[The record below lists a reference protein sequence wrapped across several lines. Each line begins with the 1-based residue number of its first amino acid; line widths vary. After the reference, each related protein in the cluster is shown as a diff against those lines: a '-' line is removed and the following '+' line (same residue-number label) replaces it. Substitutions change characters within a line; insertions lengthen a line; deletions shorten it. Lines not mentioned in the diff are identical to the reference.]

1 MENKIEREKRDSD
14 LFAIIAGIF
23 CSISISVHVER
34 FSLFASSLKGLEG
47 QLSLIAI
54 KSMIAVLLGIGA
66 MASVAVMMFKG
77 KKSVGIIIVLSI
89 SVLVKLAEFFICDLR
104 SMGQIF
110 NLFPEIAII
119 IYIAVCTQKKKVYS
133 EKQLKQLI
141 ALPVILI
148 SLSFITS
155 LIEYLVEIDKLD
167 NMLYSIASMFY
178 LIGNVFMFLW
188 YSPFNVKEQELTDEE
203 KKSGYVKLYKHIL
216 YLLFTFGIW
225 ELVWIY
231 RTTDKLNQY
240 FDDESRKR
248 DPVKKLLLCMFI
260 PFYYIYWTYKSA
272 EMVDELSARQGRQ
285 DSIKTACVVL
295 SIFVRFV
302 SAIIMQ
308 NSLNC
313 TISDMIRNKNDEES
327 TLDPVEQI
335 FGEDNSETIDEDS
348 SELTDIDDEARQ

>member
-1 MENKIEREKRDSD
+1 MENKIVREKRDGD
-14 LFAIIAGIF
+14 IFAIIAGIF
-23 CSISISVHVER
+23 CSITISVYVER
-34 FSLFASSLKGLEG
+34 FSLFVSSFKNLEG
-47 QLSLIAI
+47 QLSVMMI
-54 KSMIAVLLGIGA
+54 KSIIAVLIGIGA
-66 MASVAVMMFKG
+66 LAAVAVMMFKA
-77 KKSVGIIIVLSI
+77 KKTVGIMIVLGV
-89 SVLVKLAEFFICDLR
+89 SVFVKLAVLIICDLM
-104 SMGQIF
+104 SLGQIF

-133 EKQLKQLI
+133 EKQRKQLI

-155 LIEYLVEIDKLD
+155 LIEYLTEIDDTDK
-167 NMLYSIASMFY
+167 MLYSIASMFY

-188 YSPFNVKEQELTDEE
+188 YSPFNIQEDELTDEE
-203 KKSGYVKLYKHIL
+203 KKLGYVKLYKHIL

-240 FDDESRKR
+240 FDDEAHRR

-272 EMVDELSARQGRQ
+272 TMVDELSARQGRQ
-285 DSIKTACVVL
+285 ESIKTACVVL

-302 SAIIMQ
+302 SPIIMQ
-308 NSLNC
+308 NTLNC
-313 TISDMIRNKNDEES
+313 IISDMIINKKEENEPEDS
-327 TLDPVEQI
+327 AEQL
-335 FGEDNSETIDEDS
+335 FGDDNSE
-348 SELTDIDDEARQ
+348 EANADNEVRQ